1 MRGGNSN
8 DRIAG
13 VGGRRRNPKCA
24 LSPAIS
30 VLLFDAPHNIRVSV
44 VSPGSIDTRRDHP
57 ERYHGRLP
65 NAVTGQTIHVNGG
78 AHYY

>member
-13 VGGRRRNPKCA
+13 VGGRRRNPECA

-30 VLLFDAPHNIRVSV
+30 VLLFDPRHCTAASPHQQGTAALIASFAAAPLSDV
-44 VSPGSIDTRRDHP
+44 
-57 ERYHGRLP
+57 
-65 NAVTGQTIHVNGG
+65 GG
-78 AHYY
+78 AIRRFA

>member
-13 VGGRRRNPKCA
+13 VGGRCRNPKCA

-30 VLLFDAPHNIRVSV
+30 VLLFDLGTVQ
-44 VSPGSIDTRRDHP
+44 
-57 ERYHGRLP
+57 RYHRINKERL
-65 NAVTGQTIHVNGG
+65 H
-78 AHYY
+78 